1 MQALGINE
9 NNRMRRITTRLR
21 RIKRTQKADGNT
33 QHSVSAEKRLI
44 SNQQRLQ
51 GLIDRLPAIVW
62 TTDCTLRFNSVQ
74 GSGLTLLQQDP
85 ERIVNRTMQEVF
97 STNDPDFK
105 PLAHQL
111 KAVEGISS
119 SYEWHW
125 RGRDFAVSVKPLIAS
140 DQTIFGSVGIALD
153 VTADRHN
160 TRQLASARQIQERLF
175 PARAP
180 QLKGYEI
187 AGQTNPAETVAGDY
201 FDYIS
206 IENGATGFV
215 VADVSGHGVGP
226 AMLMA
231 ETRAYLRALARE
243 GHGLHS
249 ILQRANDYLY
259 RDTDSDKFV
268 TLFLGELDP
277 LRRRF
282 NYTSAGHETAYILNA
297 AGEVE
302 TSLRS
307 TSTPLGLFETMTID
321 PMKSIELKCGDI
333 LIVLT
338 DGVIEAA
345 RGDDEFFGPERALE
359 VVRQHRTRSATEIVG
374 ALHGA
379 VHEFLGPYRQ
389 EDDLTAL
396 VVKVLDS

>member
-160 TRQLASARQIQERLF
+160 TRQLASARQ
-175 PARAP
+175 
-180 QLKGYEI
+180 
-187 AGQTNPAETVAGDY
+187 
-201 FDYIS
+201 
-206 IENGATGFV
+206 
-215 VADVSGHGVGP
+215 
-226 AMLMA
+226 
-231 ETRAYLRALARE
+231 
-243 GHGLHS
+243 
-249 ILQRANDYLY
+249 
-259 RDTDSDKFV
+259 
-268 TLFLGELDP
+268 
-277 LRRRF
+277 
-282 NYTSAGHETAYILNA
+282 
-297 AGEVE
+297 
-302 TSLRS
+302 
-307 TSTPLGLFETMTID
+307 
-321 PMKSIELKCGDI
+321 
-333 LIVLT
+333 
-338 DGVIEAA
+338 
-345 RGDDEFFGPERALE
+345 
-359 VVRQHRTRSATEIVG
+359 
-374 ALHGA
+374 
-379 VHEFLGPYRQ
+379 
-389 EDDLTAL
+389 
-396 VVKVLDS
+396 